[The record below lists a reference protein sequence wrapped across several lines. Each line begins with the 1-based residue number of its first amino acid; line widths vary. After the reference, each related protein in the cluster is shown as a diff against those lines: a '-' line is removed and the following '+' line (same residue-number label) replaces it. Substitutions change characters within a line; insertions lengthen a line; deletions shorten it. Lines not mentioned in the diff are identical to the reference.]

1 MTREDNLAHENPLG
15 PEKKPGKYW
24 LALPPA
30 AIFLF
35 ILPINHTVTLRL
47 AVLFIALLIALQSFY
62 KEKNRPDL
70 PLKIPILMWGGLAL
84 ASLMWSVD
92 ATYSFREIK
101 DEIGYGLITYFVFFT
116 LTKNR
121 AAFLFFIVALT
132 MGFLFLSGTVALAHV
147 RIGAWRAEEFPGN
160 VGTFSTYL
168 VTVLPF
174 FILAILYNLKRRWLA
189 YLSIFLLVFLLLYT
203 GYLTLNRAVWPAAI
217 LTGIIFGALFFIKA
231 ERPRAKKSAVLVLLA
246 FCGLAIFQ
254 FIAVSMEKSMTSYQS
269 ASVTLSI
276 SKDLRIPL
284 WRYTAEKVA
293 DNPMLGLGF
302 GKRILEKDLKTQ
314 FANNN
319 LWHAHN
325 LFLNYALQLGLIGV
339 GVLVF
344 LFLALYREFWRL
356 YRARDERVYLLGI
369 CGIALI
375 TGVLAKNMTDDFFVR
390 DNALLFW
397 ALVGMILGYGER
409 CINRVRKETNGPA
422 DKAGFL
428 KGRRSKWFDQSSLTL
443 RFLGT
448 MTPYKSAHGSVDR

>member
-1 MTREDNLAHENPLG
+1 MNPLG
-15 PEKKPGKYW
+15 SEKYGGRYFW
-24 LALPPA
+24 LGLLPA
-30 AIFLF
+30 AIFIF
-35 ILPINHTVTLRL
+35 ILPINHTITLRL
-47 AVLFIALLIALQSFY
+47 AALVIALLIALQSFF
-62 KEKNRPDL
+62 KEKNRPAL
-70 PLKIPILMWGGLAL
+70 PLKFPLLLWGGLAL
-84 ASLMWSVD
+84 ASLMWAAD
-92 ATYSFREIK
+92 TTYSLREIK
-101 DEIGYGLITYFVFFT
+101 DEVGYGLITYFVFFT

-121 AAFLFFIVALT
+121 AAFLFFIAALT
-132 MGFLFLSGTVALAHV
+132 TGFLFMSSSVAFTHL
-147 RIGAWRAEEFPGN
+147 RLGDWRAEEFPGN

-174 FILAILYNLKRRWLA
+174 FILAVLFNLKRRWLA
-189 YLSIFLLVFLLLYT
+189 YLSLLVLVFLLLYT
-203 GYLTLNRAVWPAAI
+203 GYLTLNRAIWPAVI
-217 LTGIIFGALFFIKA
+217 LSGVIFGALFFIKA
-231 ERPRAKKSAVLVLLA
+231 ERPRAKKSAVLVLLVFSGMA
-246 FCGLAIFQ
+246 LFQ
-254 FIAVSMEKSMTSYQS
+254 FVSVSMEKSLASFKS

-293 DNPMLGLGF
+293 ENPLLGMGF
-302 GKRILEKDLKTQ
+302 GKRVLEKDLKTQ

-356 YRARDERVYLLGI
+356 YRASDERIYLLGI

-397 ALVGMILGYGER
+397 ALVGMILGYGKR
-409 CINRVRKETNGPA
+409 CMNGVRENPMEPQTKAGINTRKE
-422 DKAGFL
+422 
-428 KGRRSKWFDQSSLTL
+428 SSSRASPLT
-443 RFLGT
+443 FI
-448 MTPYKSAHGSVDR
+448 